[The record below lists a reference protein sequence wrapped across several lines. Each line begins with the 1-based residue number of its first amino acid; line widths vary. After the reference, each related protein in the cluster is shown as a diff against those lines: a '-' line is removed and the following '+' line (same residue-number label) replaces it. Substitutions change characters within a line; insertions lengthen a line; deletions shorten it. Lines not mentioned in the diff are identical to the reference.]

1 MKLMLIAGAVLALA
15 AASIASGTSSSAR
28 IWLVSPTTV
37 AGSGFPAGK
46 VTVTANGV
54 SKATKTVTA
63 TATGRFTA
71 RFERPV
77 PQSRPCRYTVIT
89 AVGANGV
96 RASTKLAGKST
107 GCPPPI
113 EP

>member
-1 MKLMLIAGAVLALA
+1 MKILIAIAAALALV
-15 AASIASGTSSSAR
+15 AASAAYGTGSRAR

-37 AGSGFPAGK
+37 AGSGFPAGN
-46 VTVTANGV
+46 VTVTAHGASKV
-54 SKATKTVTA
+54 SETVRA

-71 RFERPV
+71 RFDRPI

-96 RASTKLAGKST
+96 RATTKLAGAAN

>member
-1 MKLMLIAGAVLALA
+1 MKAVLIAVAATALI
-15 AASIASGTSSSAR
+15 AASAAYGTRASAR
-28 IWLVSPTTV
+28 IWVVSPTTV
-37 AGSGFPAGK
+37 AGSGFPAGR

-54 SKATKTVTA
+54 SKVTKSVRA

-71 RFERPV
+71 RFDRPL
-77 PQSRPCRYTVIT
+77 PQSRPCRYTVVT

-96 RASTKLAGKST
+96 RASTKLAGKSL

>member
-1 MKLMLIAGAVLALA
+1 MKIVLLA
-15 AASIASGTSSSAR
+15 AAALALLAASAAYGTRAPAR
-28 IWLVSPTTV
+28 IWLASPTTV

-54 SKATKTVTA
+54 SKATETVRA

-71 RFERPV
+71 RFDRPL
-77 PQSRPCRYTVIT
+77 PQSRPCRYTMIT

-96 RASTKLAGKST
+96 RATTKLAGKT
-107 GCPPPI
+107 MGCPPPI